1 MVLSDKT
8 TLGATQDEAPR
19 SHVYIMG
26 KFLVLRKDEM
36 EGSAAKF
43 VYNFLHEIS
52 AEAQSYSRTD
62 LFSEIEAELQC

>member
-1 MVLSDKT
+1 
-8 TLGATQDEAPR
+8 
-19 SHVYIMG
+19 
-26 KFLVLRKDEM
+26 M

-52 AEAQSYSRTD
+52 AEAQSYSQTD